1 MQRMDK
7 HTAAYCYSVFDSG
20 QTLSDTEFMPS
31 GVRLSPAAPSL
42 APFSDRRMREEP
54 RMKRQKRNRVT
65 RAYTRGYQAGL
76 AGRSRDMCPFDAL
89 NARTSWL
96 NGWREGFTDHN
107 YGFHGAASVHNLK
120 DIN

>member
-1 MQRMDK
+1 
-7 HTAAYCYSVFDSG
+7 
-20 QTLSDTEFMPS
+20 
-31 GVRLSPAAPSL
+31 
-42 APFSDRRMREEP
+42 
-54 RMKRQKRNRVT
+54 MKRQKRNRVT

-76 AGRSRDMCPFDAL
+76 AGRSRDICPFDAL

-107 YGFHGAASVHNLK
+107 YGFHGAASVQNLK